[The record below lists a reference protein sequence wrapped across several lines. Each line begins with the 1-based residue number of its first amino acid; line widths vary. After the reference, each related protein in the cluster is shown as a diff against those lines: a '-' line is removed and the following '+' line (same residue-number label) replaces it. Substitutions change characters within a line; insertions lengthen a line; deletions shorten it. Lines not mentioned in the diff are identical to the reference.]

1 MGDTIKFSDNAE
13 FLDRAIGVAAEA
25 HYMQRDRSDRPYI
38 LHPLRVMHKLGG
50 KVKGREDGDLILAAA
65 VMHDVVEDTPVTLP
79 DLKSN
84 FPAKVTHLVDLLTH
98 IKEIDGLTYRQYI
111 ERCATDPDAKLIKLA
126 DLHDNLFHPAR
137 REGWNEGEGS
147 KKRYIS
153 AWFYLADGV
162 WQ

>member
-1 MGDTIKFSDNAE
+1 MK
-13 FLDRAIGVAAEA
+13 AIWTPEKTLEQGILTATEA
-25 HYMQRDRSDRPYI
+25 HFGQRDRSDRPYI

-50 KVKGREDGDLILAAA
+50 KVKHRPEGDLILAAA
-65 VMHDVVEDTPVTLP
+65 VMHDVVEDTPVTLDTLRGLGFP
-79 DLKSN
+79 DR
-84 FPAKVTHLVDLLTH
+84 VTHLVDLMTH
-98 IKEIDGLTYRQYI
+98 IKEEDGLTYRQYV
-111 ERCATDPDAKLIKLA
+111 ERVATDPDAKLIKLA